1 MLFLLLYLSIVAVLI
16 SETTQ
21 SRLRMIGGLKSLA
34 DALKSLS
41 VKQDKELTSR
51 VVLADLAG
59 HTVQALS
66 SAIFTHGT
74 CS

>member
-1 MLFLLLYLSIVAVLI
+1 
-16 SETTQ
+16 
-21 SRLRMIGGLKSLA
+21 MIGGLKSLA